1 MQTQIIREIATVDQS
16 NHLHLDIDIPEG
28 FSKKVEVFILPSVI
42 QGDECDLDD
51 SNSMAEL
58 QMQSNFV
65 KKELSDSAEDVWND
79 YL

>member
-28 FSKKVEVFILPSVI
+28 FSKQVEVFILPSVI

-51 SNSMAEL
+51 SYSMAEL